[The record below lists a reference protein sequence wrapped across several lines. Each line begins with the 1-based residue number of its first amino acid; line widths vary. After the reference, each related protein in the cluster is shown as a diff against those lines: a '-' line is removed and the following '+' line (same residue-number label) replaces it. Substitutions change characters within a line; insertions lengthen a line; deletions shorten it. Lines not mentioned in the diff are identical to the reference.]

1 MSEEKNKNK
10 KDEIVLAPYDYI
22 IKLILPIIPKQLKPN
37 HVTFI
42 RLVGTPFLILFLLD
56 KQYLYSLVF
65 FIFLALTDMFDGSM
79 ARLRNQITDW
89 GKIWDP
95 IADKLLIGSVIVIL
109 LFQLN
114 FSLAIMMLSF
124 EVAFILG
131 GAIYKMTA
139 TEHAHIQANVWG
151 KIKMN
156 LQCFGVIL
164 LIFGYAL
171 NFQPLADIAEILFYL
186 SLFFA
191 AASLVTRGI

>member
-1 MSEEKNKNK
+1 MSEDKNKNQ
-10 KDEIVLAPYDYI
+10 IVLAPYDYI
-22 IKLILPIIPKQLKPN
+22 IKLILPIIPTQLKPN

-56 KQYLYSLVF
+56 KQYLYSIVL
-65 FIFLALTDMFDGSM
+65 FIFLAITDILDGSM

-124 EVAFILG
+124 EAAFILG
-131 GAIYKMTA
+131 GALYKMTA
-139 TEHAHIQANVWG
+139 SEHAQLQANVWG

-164 LIFGYAL
+164 LILGYAIS
-171 NFQPLADIAEILFYL
+171 FQPLVNIAEILFYI

-191 AASLVTRGI
+191 ALSLVTRGI